1 VTSQIA
7 RRILASPD
15 DPAWCTDVISGD
27 AGILLALIA
36 DDSDT
41 AVRAAHLLAS
51 RLVEVAEPGPD
62 GLHWRMVAAWEYL
75 MPGFSHGTAGV
86 AYALAGVGRTAPV
99 IRPGPSWL

>member
-1 VTSQIA
+1 MTSQIA
-7 RRILASPD
+7 GRILAAPD
-15 DPAWCTDVISGD
+15 DPARCTDVISGD

-36 DDSDT
+36 DDSDA

-62 GLHWRMVAAWEYL
+62 GLHWRMVPGWQYL

-86 AYALAGVGRTAPV
+86 ARC
-99 IRPGPSWL
+99 PSRSHHDRAARR